1 MVEWYKTSHK
11 CPACTATLSLKDMY
25 QISYRPKEATM
36 QEEHATASSSSGP
49 AAAASA
55 SIYSGMDK
63 RIMDEIKRVEIKQ
76 HFGSKIDMSIYPILS
91 LYLYF

>member
-1 MVEWYKTSHK
+1 MVEWYKASHK

-36 QEEHATASSSSGP
+36 QEERAPASSSSGP

-63 RIMDEIKRVEIKQ
+63 RIMGEIKRVEINQ
-76 HFGSKIDMSIYPILS
+76 HFGSKIDMSILPPTPLS
-91 LYLYF
+91 L

>member
-1 MVEWYKTSHK
+1 
-11 CPACTATLSLKDMY
+11 MY

-36 QEEHATASSSSGP
+36 QEERALASSSSD
-49 AAAASA
+49 AASASA

-76 HFGSKIDMSIYPILS
+76 HFGSKIDMSMYPPLVLDRDLTPTS
-91 LYLYF
+91 NPSPPLAAPARTGL